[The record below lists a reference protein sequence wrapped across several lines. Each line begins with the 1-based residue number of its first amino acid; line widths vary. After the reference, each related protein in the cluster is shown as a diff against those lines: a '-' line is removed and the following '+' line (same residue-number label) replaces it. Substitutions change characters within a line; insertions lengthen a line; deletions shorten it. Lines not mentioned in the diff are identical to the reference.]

1 MKTAQRGETAMKWIV
16 GLGNPGPQYEKTR
29 HNVGFMALD
38 QLAARHG
45 ITINQSKCKALIGE
59 GIIDGVKT
67 VLIKPMTYM
76 NLSGESVR
84 AYMDYYKA
92 DLNDLIVVYDDLDT
106 EVGKIRLRYQ
116 GSAGGHNGI
125 KSLIQHTGTQ
135 QFNRIR
141 MGISRPEPGYAIVD
155 YVLGVFPKN
164 EKEALEGM
172 ISETCD
178 ALEYSLNNTF
188 ERTMAKFNK

>member
-1 MKTAQRGETAMKWIV
+1 MKWFV
-16 GLGNPGPQYEKTR
+16 GLGNPGKQYEDTR

-38 QLAARHG
+38 QFAEQWGLSFNKKQCRADIA
-45 ITINQSKCKALIGE
+45 E
-59 GIIDGVKT
+59 GHIDGQKV

-84 AYMDYYKA
+84 AFLDYYKA
-92 DLNDLIVVYDDLDT
+92 DLEEMVVLYDDLDT

-125 KSLIQHTGTQ
+125 KSIIQHVSTQ

-141 MGISRPEPGYAIVD
+141 IGISRPEKGWNIAD
-155 YVLGVFPKN
+155 YVLSSFPKSEREPLQAAIDHTCAAMRAMLDDPF
-164 EKEALEGM
+164 EKVMGK
-172 ISETCD
+172 
-178 ALEYSLNNTF
+178 YNG
-188 ERTMAKFNK
+188 